1 MRTYEFIEQNE
12 GRILNIDG
20 NLDEGNIT
28 VQGDD
33 GHLEFYYFKEG
44 VLINSIT
51 KLYNGRF

>member
-1 MRTYEFIEQNE
+1 MRTYEFIEQNKD
-12 GRILNIDG
+12 RILNIDG

-28 VQGDD
+28 VQGDN
-33 GHLEFYYFKEG
+33 GYLEFYYFKEG

>member
-44 VLINSIT
+44 VLINSII

>member
-28 VQGDD
+28 VQGDN
-33 GHLEFYYFKEG
+33 GYLEFYYFKEG
-44 VLINSIT
+44 VLISSIT